1 MYIDHT
7 WCGNIENY
15 YVVLSVRPMCL
26 LELFVNRVLGSGV
39 AVPSEASFC
48 SAFWLPTLAGKAESI
63 LIQQR
68 TLMHTSSD
76 VMPTLILC
84 RSFELREPFS
94 FPSSAAFQ

>member
-1 MYIDHT
+1 
-7 WCGNIENY
+7 
-15 YVVLSVRPMCL
+15 MCL
-26 LELFVNRVLGSGV
+26 LELFGNSVLGSGV

-48 SAFWLPTLAGKAESI
+48 SSFWLPTLAGKAESI

-84 RSFELREPFS
+84 RSFELRQPFS
-94 FPSSAAFQ
+94 FPSSAAFQWDAGNFLTGAPRYSLF